1 MQAIPVEGNFTED
14 LITDVIE
21 NQVLP
26 LLPANSYLVADNASV
41 HNEIVLC
48 RILARKNI
56 TLVKLPG
63 YSYDLNPIEMVFGQA
78 KAIARFTPGFLKENT
93 MLAIVSAFEQISPL
107 NGSDCRIPRIS
118 SYTASPAT
126 RLRVYAATQS
136 QFIHSPQVLRKV
148 VTRLRGYA
156 VIINSKVS
164 KFSGKWLRVY
174 AATPS

>member
-1 MQAIPVEGNFTED
+1 MAHAPASHSACHDHKKSPAYLLVWVWGSTFAAFGRKGVP

-21 NQVLP
+21 NQMLP

-48 RILARKNI
+48 RIFARKNI

-107 NGSDCRIPRIS
+107 NVRHFYQRSW
-118 SYTASPAT
+118 
-126 RLRVYAATQS
+126 RV
-136 QFIHSPQVLRKV
+136 L
-148 VTRLRGYA
+148 L
-156 VIINSKVS
+156 
-164 KFSGKWLRVY
+164 
-174 AATPS
+174 